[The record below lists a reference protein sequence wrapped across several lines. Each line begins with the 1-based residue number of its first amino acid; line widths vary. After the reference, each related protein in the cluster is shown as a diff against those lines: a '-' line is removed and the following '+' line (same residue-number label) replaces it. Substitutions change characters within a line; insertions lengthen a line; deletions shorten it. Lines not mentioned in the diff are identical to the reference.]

1 MDQLLAL
8 RTFVRIAEA
17 GNFSKAA
24 DQLAIPRSTVSKL
37 LQDLEDH
44 LGTKLIQRTTRTL
57 SVTPAGAQYYERAR
71 RLLGDL
77 DDMDT
82 ATRHTRVQ
90 PKGRLRVDIGSILA
104 NRLLLPLLPRFQAAY
119 PDIELRVGVSDRPA
133 DLISEGID
141 CVIRGGALAD
151 TTLIAR
157 KLCEMD
163 FVTCCHK
170 SYLEQHGRP
179 AHPADIEQ
187 HHRIVGYFSSLT
199 GKVTPL
205 RFTRGEEVLEIDA
218 RAAVAVNESTAH
230 LSALATG
237 MGIGQTFRWFVQD
250 MLDRGEMAA
259 LLEDWQAPRHPLY
272 ILYPPNRHLNA
283 TVRVFV
289 DWAIQVFA
297 EVDDRGMAPRQES
310 SGPLPS
316 GDA

>member
-24 DQLAIPRSTVSKL
+24 DQLTMPRSTASKL

-44 LGTKLIQRTTRTL
+44 LGTKLIHRTTRTL
-57 SVTPAGAQYYERAR
+57 TVTPEGAQYYERAR

-77 DDMDT
+77 DDMDA
-82 ATRHTRVQ
+82 ATRHTRAQ
-90 PKGRLRVDIGSILA
+90 PKGRLRIDIGSILA
-104 NRLLLPLLPRFQAAY
+104 NQILLPALPQFQAAY
-119 PDIELRVGVSDRPA
+119 PDIELRIGVSDRPT

-157 KLCEMD
+157 KLCEMA
-163 FVTCCHK
+163 FVTCCHA
-170 SYLEQHGRP
+170 SYLAQYGRP
-179 AHPADIEQ
+179 SHPADIEQ

-199 GKVTPL
+199 GKVVPL
-205 RFTRGEEVLEIDA
+205 RFTREDQQLEINA
-218 RAAVAVNESTAH
+218 HAAVAVNESTAH
-230 LSALATG
+230 LSALTTG

-250 MLDRGEMAA
+250 MMERGDMVA
-259 LLEDWQAPRHPLY
+259 LLEDWQPPRHPLY
-272 ILYPPNRHLNA
+272 VMYPPNRHLNA

-289 DWAIQVFA
+289 DWAVQLFAQVD
-297 EVDDRGMAPRQES
+297 ERGAP
-310 SGPLPS
+310 
-316 GDA
+316 